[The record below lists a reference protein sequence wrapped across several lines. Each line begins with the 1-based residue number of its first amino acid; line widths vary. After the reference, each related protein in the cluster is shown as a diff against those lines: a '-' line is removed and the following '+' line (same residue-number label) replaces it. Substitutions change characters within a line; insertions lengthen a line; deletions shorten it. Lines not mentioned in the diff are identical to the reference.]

1 MKKLLKKSIVGL
13 TFILVLL
20 LVVSSVNASNNDTED
35 IVSVETD
42 ETVSIEESSY
52 DSDEFASTVEMLE
65 DESDDALSSVK
76 DDEICS
82 FEENDNVLGVN
93 LPPYT
98 AYNVKIDHVEK
109 DNNEYTIYT
118 FISDVS
124 HGYDEDYVFD
134 MNFYDSNDVLK
145 ASGRFHGTYSYPSL
159 IGRTIDANQL
169 EQGIYTIKLV
179 NYVDKHVMDTAEL
192 VIGPTYV
199 DNKYKNVNI
208 NAPNAYYNQ
217 NKKISYSFEGN
228 FKGSFNIYKD
238 NSLKYSKKIDTS
250 GYMDG
255 IFKYNKHSYTYAISN
270 LKDIGKYVVKIV
282 DSTGKVIA
290 QSTFEITK
298 SPTRSI
304 SFDFSTKKGSK
315 ETIYLHVYDNDW
327 NDKGINGKAKIKIG
341 SKTYTTKVKNGFAQ
355 IKVKFPSKVKTY
367 KCSAQ
372 FLGNDFYKSSSEK
385 FTIRVE
391 GESSDIYVDSF
402 IAKPGKKCTIKAKVF
417 GRYDGKKIKNGVVK
431 FKINGKTYKTKIK
444 NGIAKITIKTPN
456 KAKIYNCK
464 ATHVG
469 NKKIKGS
476 STKFTITV
484 KKNAKKITKTKT
496 ITKTKNQ
503 FTVVVPVKL
512 NKECSK
518 NHGSY
523 SVKTF
528 KYTYYDYYGV
538 KHSHVDV
545 LVYKKGK
552 LSSNFK
558 AKYVAYTDN
567 GKTITV
573 NVNGNYWRATSS
585 FNNIL
590 NIYKV
595 KATVWV

>member
-1 MKKLLKKSIVGL
+1 MGKLLKKSIVGL
-13 TFILVLL
+13 TFLLVLL
-20 LVVSSVNASNNDTED
+20 LLVSSVNASNNGTDD

-52 DSDEFASTVEMLE
+52 DSDEFASMVEMLE
-65 DESDDALSSVK
+65 DESDEVLSSVK
-76 DDEICS
+76 DDEISS
-82 FEENDNVLGVN
+82 FDENNNVLGVN

-250 GYMDG
+250 GYRDG

-290 QSTFEITK
+290 QSTFKIVK
-298 SPTRSI
+298 APTISI
-304 SFDFSTKKGSK
+304 SDDFSTQMGAK
-315 ETIYLHVYDNDW
+315 ETIYLHVFDKDW
-327 NDKGINGKAKIKIG
+327 NEADIG
-341 SKTYTTKVKNGFAQ
+341 GTA
-355 IKVKFPSKVKTY
+355 
-367 KCSAQ
+367 
-372 FLGNDFYKSSSEK
+372 
-385 FTIRVE
+385 
-391 GESSDIYVDSF
+391 
-402 IAKPGKKCTIKAKVF
+402 
-417 GRYDGKKIKNGVVK
+417 K
-431 FKINGKTYKTKIK
+431 FKINGKTYTAKVK
-444 NGIAKITIKTPN
+444 NSLAQVKVKLPF
-456 KAKIYNCK
+456 KAKTYKCTAK
-464 ATHVG
+464 YLGDKHF
-469 NKKIKGS
+469 KGS
-476 STKFTITV
+476 SEKFTITV
-484 KKNAKKITKTKT
+484 KKDITAKKTTTVNKKKTT
-496 ITKTKNQ
+496 S

-512 NKECSK
+512 NQYTSK
-518 NHGSY
+518 TVG
-523 SVKTF
+523 
-528 KYTYYDYYGV
+528 KYKIVLHKYIT
-538 KHSHVDV
+538 KHSTYDQINIT
-545 LVYKKGK
+545 LDLYKNNKKIKSSSSVYKTKLWFHLKSGSWVYSGVNNYGK
-552 LSSNFK
+552 ISYNKITYNQFLAVDK
-558 AKYVAYTDN
+558 AKV
-567 GKTITV
+567 
-573 NVNGNYWRATSS
+573 
-585 FNNIL
+585 
-590 NIYKV
+590 
-595 KATVWV
+595 TVWVKS

>member
-1 MKKLLKKSIVGL
+1 M
-13 TFILVLL
+13 LL
-20 LVVSSVNASNNDTED
+20 LVSSVNASNNGTDD

-42 ETVSIEESSY
+42 ETVNIEESSY

-65 DESDDALSSVK
+65 DESDEVLSSVK
-76 DDEICS
+76 DDEISS
-82 FEENDNVLGVN
+82 FEENNNVLGVN

-124 HGYDEDYVFD
+124 HEYDEDYVFD
-134 MNFYDSNDVLK
+134 MNFYDSNGVLK
-145 ASGRFHGTYSYPSL
+145 ASGRFYGTYSYPSL

-169 EQGIYTIKLV
+169 GRGIYTIKLV

-250 GYMDG
+250 RYMDG

-372 FLGNDFYKSSSEK
+372 FLGNDFYKRSSE
-385 FTIRVE
+385 
-391 GESSDIYVDSF
+391 
-402 IAKPGKKCTIKAKVF
+402 
-417 GRYDGKKIKNGVVK
+417 
-431 FKINGKTYKTKIK
+431 
-444 NGIAKITIKTPN
+444 
-456 KAKIYNCK
+456 
-464 ATHVG
+464 
-469 NKKIKGS
+469 
-476 STKFTITV
+476 KFTITV

-503 FTVVVPVKL
+503 FTVVVPVKF
-512 NKECSK
+512 NQYTSK
-518 NHGSY
+518 TVG
-523 SVKTF
+523 
-528 KYTYYDYYGV
+528 KYTVKVRKYTKSNSVYIGVDLLKNGKKIKSNSPNYKMRVLLHLNSGPWKYWGVNNYGELSFNKLTYDQYMII
-538 KHSHVDV
+538 D
-545 LVYKKGK
+545 
-552 LSSNFK
+552 K
-558 AKYVAYTDN
+558 AK
-567 GKTITV
+567 I
-573 NVNGNYWRATSS
+573 
-585 FNNIL
+585 
-590 NIYKV
+590 
-595 KATVWV
+595 TVWVRP